1 VLLSLLATFFTCIQ
15 QRELGIVKSAPE
27 LRVWL
32 SNGIQYTNAH
42 GRLVFQS
49 SLTSLTLME
58 APYEYISLA
67 VANFVAGMAAYLW
80 SSWSRGLA
88 MQYEKSWAT
97 GMAVLVYFAVGT
109 GFAFSMFPV
118 LLGSNEREIAVA
130 GYAMEGFD
138 KREDV
143 DKGEEVVGGGKGIV

>member
-1 VLLSLLATFFTCIQ
+1 
-15 QRELGIVKSAPE
+15 
-27 LRVWL
+27 
-32 SNGIQYTNAH
+32 
-42 GRLVFQS
+42 
-49 SLTSLTLME
+49 ME

-88 MQYEKSWAT
+88 VQYETSWAT

-118 LLGSNEREIAVA
+118 LLGSKDREIAATGCALDGLGQRGDVEKA
-130 GYAMEGFD
+130 G
-138 KREDV
+138 
-143 DKGEEVVGGGKGIV
+143 EVVRWGGEWKRDTSESRGRRWSGGCRASSEERTDS

>member
-1 VLLSLLATFFTCIQ
+1 
-15 QRELGIVKSAPE
+15 
-27 LRVWL
+27 
-32 SNGIQYTNAH
+32 
-42 GRLVFQS
+42 
-49 SLTSLTLME
+49 
-58 APYEYISLA
+58 
-67 VANFVAGMAAYLW
+67 
-80 SSWSRGLA
+80 